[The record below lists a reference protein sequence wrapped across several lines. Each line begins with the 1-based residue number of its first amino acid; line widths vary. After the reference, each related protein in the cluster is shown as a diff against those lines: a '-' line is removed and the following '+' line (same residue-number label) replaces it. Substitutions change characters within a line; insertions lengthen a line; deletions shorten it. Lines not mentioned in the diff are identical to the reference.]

1 MNIPQTHNQN
11 PNLPTTNDDY
21 NPYIAFGDSVSQS
34 NIVGHLLKFT
44 KFGEFEAGENS
55 INIPHGT
62 ELIAH
67 MGDVLIGWQRWQDQR
82 PTEQVMGLVRDNF
95 QPPRRSELGDND
107 QSLWEVDDSGKS
119 RDPWQKTT
127 MVIFKGL
134 DNDELYTFSTSSKG
148 GIQAVGK
155 LSKEYGKQMRMRP
168 NQFPVVRLGWDSYE
182 HSNKQYGE
190 IRYPVFEIVGW
201 ADRDEIDKAL
211 AGMQGGAQEQLPLDP
226 PAPQTAAPTQ
236 RSYRE
241 ASSILRQLKDRE
253 QPQQRQPQQPSR
265 QASQQPQQPQQP
277 SRQQNPQTSPNR
289 NTRF

>member
-1 MNIPQTHNQN
+1 MNVPQTQNQN
-11 PNLPTTNDDY
+11 PPATNDDY

-44 KFGEFEAGENS
+44 KFGDFEAGENS

-67 MGDVLIGWQRWQDQR
+67 MGDVLIGWQRWQDQK

-107 QSLWEVDDSGKS
+107 QSQWEVDDNGKE

-134 DNDELYTFSTSSKG
+134 DDDELYTFSTSSKG

-168 NQFPVVRLGWDSYE
+168 DQFPVVRLGWGSYE

-190 IRYPVFEIVGW
+190 IRFPVFEIVGW
-201 ADRDEIDKAL
+201 EPREAIDNAL
-211 AGMQGGAQEQLPLDP
+211 AGMQGNAQEQLPLDQ

-236 RSYRE
+236 QSYRE
-241 ASSILRQLKDRE
+241 ASGGTVRQPQGRE
-253 QPQQRQPQQPSR
+253 QPQQQQRQPQGRAPQ
-265 QASQQPQQPQQP
+265 QQQPQRQPPQRQQAPQQ
-277 SRQQNPQTSPNR
+277 NR